1 MNESDFVEV
10 DVPEDLDT
18 EELAQEREAQRFEE
32 MAGDLTG
39 WHRVKRPIRIRRGG
53 PSHSFSVRFAP
64 DEIDLLQETADEQNV
79 TLTEFIRNAALSL
92 ARSRGEM
99 ISRSEV
105 RELLESVQSAVTKA
119 SERAGL

>member
-10 DVPEDLDT
+10 DVPGDLEP

-32 MAGDLTG
+32 MAEDLTG

-64 DEIDLLQETADEQNV
+64 DEIDLLQEQADKQGV
-79 TLTEFIRNAALSL
+79 TLTEFIRNAALS
-92 ARSRGEM
+92 AAKSRGEM
-99 ISRSEV
+99 MSLSEV
-105 RELLESVQSAVTKA
+105 RELLGSLRVAMEKA
-119 SERAGL
+119 SERVGV